1 MAPKYAKKGAAAAAT
16 PSVDYSRLEAGMKLM
31 AESEG
36 VFYAAEVVA
45 VSDSKKRANAPV
57 KIHFLGYDAAYDEW
71 VGANRLKSKVLRGE
85 TGGNDKAVPAKG
97 KSALGRDTKKERIV
111 TEFEPYLQNRVN
123 AQTLTQYIIEQTK
136 GDKQLAMLMNAIQH
150 ACKVVSNAIEKA
162 GPAGLYGLAGNANAT
177 GDDVKKLDVIADDIW
192 IECLSR
198 SGVCG
203 LLVSEEQEKEV
214 IIQDAAKRGP
224 FCVAFD
230 PLDGS
235 SNIDCNVSV
244 GSIFSVYRRK
254 SPDDQPC
261 TVSDILR
268 PGTDIIVAGY
278 CMYGAA
284 TELVITFAHGVQRFA
299 LDPALGEFL
308 FVSDM
313 KMPADGG
320 KKIFSCNEGNALQW
334 DPPILKYVE
343 DCKDQ
348 GYSARYVGSMVS
360 DVHRT
365 LLYGGIFLYPADK
378 KSTKGKLRVLY
389 EGFPMALI
397 TEQAGGTSST
407 GMYMGKLGRILEVMP
422 EHIHDRCPIIMG
434 GARDVNTV
442 LKLYA

>member
-1 MAPKYAKKGAAAAAT
+1 MAPRTSAKKD
-16 PSVDYSRLEAGMKLM
+16 VDYSQLEEGTRLQAM
-31 AESEG
+31 AEDG
-36 VFYAAEVVA
+36 VFYVAEVVS
-45 VSDSKKRANAPV
+45 VSEAKKRAKAPV
-57 KIHFLGYDAAYDEW
+57 KVHYCGYADYYDEW
-71 VGANRLKSKVLRGE
+71 VGADRLRSKLLRP
-85 TGGNDKAVPAKG
+85 GGAEAAKPVDKDKAKK
-97 KSALGRDTKKERIV
+97 KSAKKERTP
-111 TEFEPYLQNRVN
+111 TEFDPYLQNRVN
-123 AQTLTQYIIEQTK
+123 AVTLTQYIITSSK

-150 ACKVVSNAIEKA
+150 ACKVVSNSIEKA

-177 GDDVKKLDVIADDIW
+177 GDDVKKLDIIADDIW
-192 IECLSR
+192 VECLKR

-203 LLVSEEQEKEV
+203 LLVSEEQETAIV
-214 IIQDAAKRGP
+214 IEDESLRGP

-244 GSIFSVYRRK
+244 GSIFSVYRRRSGPEK
-254 SPDDQPC
+254 PC
-261 TVSDILR
+261 TVDDILR

-284 TELVITFAHGVQRFA
+284 TELVITFGTGVQRFA

-313 KMPADGG
+313 KLPADGG
-320 KKIFSCNEGNALQW
+320 KKIFSCNEGNSLQW
-334 DPPILKYVE
+334 DAPILSFVE
-343 DCKDQ
+343 ACKDD

-434 GARDVNTV
+434 GERDVSKV
-442 LKLYA
+442 LSLYDAK